1 MATSAAERVEVEP
14 LTADAVRSLLEPH
27 AAPCLSLY
35 LPTHRNVPD
44 NRVDRPAYRHL
55 VEALGLAL
63 SVSKPRD
70 EIERLLGPFR
80 MLADDVAF
88 WEHTHDG
95 LAVFGSDGRAQ
106 GFLLKRPVTPL
117 ALVSRRFHTM
127 PLVKAVMACDR
138 FDVLALTSRS
148 ARVFEGTAWHDP
160 HGSSADVLDPV
171 PLVPLPGRPVAT
183 ELGRGDVIDEET
195 FQPHRV
201 QHGMGPA
208 GLGTG
213 GVVHGGFGAKRD
225 DVDADTEIF
234 LRHVDDRVHEQVSRR
249 TGMPLVLVAQA
260 RLAAMF
266 RGLTKNDLLID
277 EAVAKDPHLMTERD
291 MAAAVTDVFRRAHAA
306 RLAREIAA
314 FAHARDRGLAAT
326 DLADIARAAV
336 AGQVATLLVEADR
349 FETGRLDRDTGAIE
363 FDGQVPMDL
372 SRTGDR
378 AAVRGDDLF
387 GALAETVL
395 LHGGTILTLA
405 RNDMPAE
412 SGVAAVYRYK

>member
-249 TGMPLVLVAQA
+249 TGLPLVLVAQA

-277 EAVAKDPHLMTERD
+277 EAVAKDPHLM
-291 MAAAVTDVFRRAHAA
+291 FRRAHAA